1 MRRREFF
8 GLVSGAVVG
17 WPLVARAQQGE
28 RVRRVGV
35 LFNGLQSDPEL
46 LARSAALQTVLKDLG
61 WTIGSNV
68 QIDYRFAFADED
80 ISAKA
85 KELIALSP
93 DVLVAN
99 APPSVMA
106 MLRSSRTIPIVFA
119 AVTDPVGLGIVQSLA
134 RPGGNATGFLSAEFS
149 FGAKWLEL
157 LKEIAPGVRRVA
169 VLTDPGNRGAAP
181 QFATVQAVG
190 RSLGVDEVI
199 PLSLHDRGEIERGI
213 KDFARSA
220 NGGLIAL
227 RISEAITQAD
237 LIVKLAAEHRLPAVY
252 PLHLFVASGG
262 LASYG
267 PDIVDQYRQAAGY
280 VDRILKGAK
289 PADLPVQT
297 PTKYELAINLKTAK
311 TLGVTLPPALL
322 ARADKIIE

>member
-1 MRRREFF
+1 
-8 GLVSGAVVG
+8 L
-17 WPLVARAQQGE
+17 LARAQQGE

-35 LFNGLQSDPEL
+35 LFNGLESDPEL
-46 LARSAALQTVLKDLG
+46 AARFSTLRTVLKDLG
-61 WTIGSNV
+61 WTTGSNV
-68 QIDYRFAFADED
+68 EFDYRFAVADED
-80 ISAKA
+80 IGTKA

-157 LKEIAPGVRRVA
+157 LKEIAPGVRRVG
-169 VLTDPGNRGAAP
+169 VLTDPNNRGSAP
-181 QFATVQAVG
+181 QFATIQAVG

-199 PLSLHDRGEIERGI
+199 PLSLHDRGETERGI
-213 KDFARSA
+213 SDLARSA

-227 RISEAITQAD
+227 RISEAITRVE

-252 PLHLFVASGG
+252 PLNLFVASGG

-311 TLGVTLPPALL
+311 ALGLTLPPSLL
-322 ARADKIIE
+322 ARADKVIE